1 MNTITIRQKLHK
13 YIEIADDKKIQAI
26 YTMIEDD
33 LVDQINWW
41 EDEDFI
47 TNLDLIS
54 NNLKNGTDK
63 GVVWSNLKNELI
75 NSKHF

>member
-1 MNTITIRQKLHK
+1 MNSITIRQKLHK

-47 TNLDLIS
+47 ANLDLIS
-54 NNLKNGTDK
+54 DNLKNGTDK
-63 GVVWSNLKNELI
+63 GIVWNNLKNELL

>member
-1 MNTITIRQKLHK
+1 MNTISIRQKLHK

-33 LVDQINWW
+33 LANQINWW

-54 NNLKNGTDK
+54 TNLKNGTDK

-75 NSKHF
+75 NSKPL

>member
-1 MNTITIRQKLHK
+1 MNTISIRQKLHK

-47 TNLDLIS
+47 ANLDLIS
-54 NNLKNGTDK
+54 NQLKNGTDK

-75 NSKHF
+75 NSKQP

>member
-1 MNTITIRQKLHK
+1 MNTIIIRQKLHK
-13 YIEIADDKKIQAI
+13 YIEIADDKKIKAI

-54 NNLKNGTDK
+54 NKLKNGTDK

-75 NSKHF
+75 NSKQP